1 MPTLNIPS
9 IGTSL
14 TLTKKWSFTLYGEF
28 RNEKFWKTY
37 CKVKPSTEELD
48 EKRLWEFDDDEMQS
62 VELSLPAGTEL
73 NLDRIYVRK
82 GKQDFDS
89 ISLFIKN
96 CPIKGI
102 KGRFWVKLEDANKLS
117 YS

>member
-1 MPTLNIPS
+1 MATLNIPS

-14 TLTKKWSFTLYGEF
+14 TLNKKWSFTLYGES
-28 RNEKFWKTY
+28 RNEKFWETY
-37 CKVKPSTEELD
+37 RKVKPSTEELD
-48 EKRLWEFDDDEMQS
+48 EKRLWEWDVEMQS
-62 VELSLPAGTEL
+62 IDISLPAGTEL

-89 ISLFIKN
+89 VSFFIKN
-96 CPIKGI
+96 CPTKGI